1 MLEAGVQQ
9 QRSQASANDQ
19 IATDGFERVFND
31 QAGEP
36 HWWWSV
42 ELIGRELVRRK
53 LESHRGQCRQN
64 VTCITERVAEH
75 ATTFLSCGNVRS
87 VGT

>member
-1 MLEAGVQQ
+1 VLEAGVQQ

-42 ELIGRELVRRK
+42 ELIGRELV
-53 LESHRGQCRQN
+53 HRGFQGRQN
-64 VTCITERVAEH
+64 VAGVAQGE
-75 ATTFLSCGNVRS
+75 A
-87 VGT
+87 

>member
-1 MLEAGVQQ
+1 VLEAGVQQ

-42 ELIGRELVRRK
+42 ELKRIGKYIATGLVGAGAK
-53 LESHRGQCRQN
+53 LMHEYS
-64 VTCITERVAEH
+64 IA
-75 ATTFLSCGNVRS
+75 SCW
-87 VGT
+87 